1 MMPSDN
7 RISDE
12 TVKNEAPAKSGP
24 VAQTAIRFAA
34 VYFTLLFLP
43 WPVSALLVSDR
54 LQKASDLLQ
63 SGVTHA
69 WKPLVDFAAANI
81 FHVGQRVAIAFADTR
96 SGDRLFDWLVN
107 FWVLVIATA
116 VTVVWTVVQPRDAGL
131 TGAYLRVYLRY
142 TLGAVMLTYGS
153 VKLSQFPPPFS
164 SVLNKTFGEET
175 PMGLLWTFIG
185 ASTGYTVCIGLLE
198 VLCGAL
204 LLFRRTTLLGA
215 CLAFALT
222 LNIFLLNV
230 FYDVPVKLFSFHLVL
245 AALVL
250 LAPDL
255 GRLVQMFL
263 MNRTVPARRET
274 HQARPYVQV
283 FKILLLVYLLGWDT
297 VAAVEGY
304 VKRTT
309 PKSPIEGIWKVASFT
324 QDGREVSEL
333 NQGKLVRWQWLT
345 IDKFGGAAFCHL
357 WFVDGSVASGQ
368 VTEKPGNVLTFAGP
382 DQSQSWTFH
391 LMGPDELTVGGVLAG
406 VPTSVQLRRNQSW
419 TSLVR
424 HKTHWIQEAPREP

>member
-1 MMPSDN
+1 MN
-7 RISDE
+7 EISEE
-12 TVKNEAPAKSGP
+12 TVENETHAKPGM
-24 VAQTAIRFAA
+24 VAQTATRFAA

-54 LQKASDLLQ
+54 LQKASDLLV
-63 SGVTHA
+63 SAVTHA

-81 FHVGQRVAIAFADTR
+81 FHVGQRVGIAFVDTG

-107 FWVLVIATA
+107 FWVLVIAAAVTA
-116 VTVVWTVVQPRDAGL
+116 VWEVVRPQDAGR

-142 TLGAVMLTYGS
+142 TLGAVLLTYGS
-153 VKLSQFPPPFS
+153 VKLSQFPPPFY
-164 SVLNKTFGEET
+164 SVLNKTFGEQT

-204 LLFRRTTLLGA
+204 LLFRRTTLLGS
-215 CLAFALT
+215 CLAFAVT

-245 AALVL
+245 AALILV
-250 LAPDL
+250 APDL

-263 MNRTVPARRET
+263 LNRSVPARRET
-274 HQARPYVQV
+274 HRARPHARVLKTLFFV
-283 FKILLLVYLLGWDT
+283 NLLGWNA

-304 VKRTT
+304 VKRTA
-309 PKSPIEGIWKVASFT
+309 PKSAIEGIWKVASFT

-333 NQGKLVRWQWLT
+333 NPGKLVRWQWLT
-345 IDKFGGAAFCHL
+345 IDKFGSAAFCHL
-357 WFVDGSVASGQ
+357 WLVDGSVASGK
-368 VTEKPGNVLTFAGP
+368 VSETPENVLTFPGP
-382 DQSQSWTFH
+382 DQPQNWTFH
-391 LMGPDELTVGGVLAG
+391 LTGPDELAVGGVPSG
-406 VPTSVQLRRNQSW
+406 VPTSIQLRRNQAW
-419 TSLVR
+419 TSLVH